1 MIEYVPYFLVGLKII
16 LIITAVIFFISGLD
30 DLFIDIYFNLRNLY
44 RRLFIL
50 PKYQRLTENQLLSPP
65 EQPIAVMIPAW
76 KEADVIRRM
85 LENTLRT
92 FTYAN
97 YHIFVG
103 TYPND
108 PDTQDEVEVVRE
120 KFDNVHRVVC
130 PKNGPTN
137 KADCLNWIFQ
147 GIKNF
152 EIDNNMKFAIFVMED
167 AEDIVHPL
175 ALKLFNYLIPRKD
188 MVQIPVFALECGWC
202 HFTCGHYLDEFSE
215 NHYKN
220 LVVREFFAHNIPSA
234 GVGCAFSQRALESVA
249 IHDNNQLFS
258 INSLT
263 EDYEIG
269 LRLASYNLKT
279 IFVKQAF
286 ERETYRK
293 SFWHR
298 HPRKIK
304 ERDYI
309 GVREYFPKT
318 FRAAV
323 RQKSRWIVGIAL
335 QGWVDLGWHGDLR
348 TKYMLYRDRK
358 TLLTSQANMF
368 GYFVVL
374 GVLIYWFCIWAFP
387 NAYHYPPLV
396 NKGSWLYYLIL
407 ADTFFMFV
415 RLLERFLCVWHFYGW
430 GQAFWSIPRFV
441 WGNIINFAAT
451 TRAEYLFAKYLWTGK
466 FIAWDKTDHVLP
478 TEAEL
483 RQFRRKL
490 GDLLLEKKFLTVPNL
505 NRALQQQKSSGLLLG
520 EVLLQLGLVK
530 EDDLIQV
537 LGMQLQL
544 KTQEINPYAI
554 PLEVI
559 RALPRQLAVRYSLFP
574 LELNGDKLVVA
585 SPYFLNREQLE
596 NIGRQIGKHLELH
609 LTTRSDLA
617 FAIRAGYQRL
627 QSDYSPMPANIFTS
641 ILLKN
646 QLVDDDT
653 LNLALKTQ
661 RRSYRRLGD
670 ILLEQ
675 NVLTPTVL
683 EPAIAE
689 HLNHPELR
697 LGEFLVQDKIISPDQ
712 LQAAMAVQT
721 EKFLKLGD
729 ILFDM
734 GKITALV
741 QKLLNIAEAQIISCD
756 LFNQF
761 LLTANKPQL
770 INNENL
776 NRMLSIFKQ
785 GKMSS
790 DIFEQLVQIIAS
802 DDIADE
808 VLAGILSDL
817 ENDTALT
824 PKSIQ
829 RLARLEADHSHAA
842 K

>member
-130 PKNGPTN
+130 PKDGPTN

-298 HPRKIK
+298 HPRKVK
-304 ERDYI
+304 VKR
-309 GVREYFPKT
+309 
-318 FRAAV
+318 
-323 RQKSRWIVGIAL
+323 
-335 QGWVDLGWHGDLR
+335 
-348 TKYMLYRDRK
+348 LYRSSR
-358 TLLTSQANMF
+358 
-368 GYFVVL
+368 
-374 GVLIYWFCIWAFP
+374 IFP
-387 NAYHYPPLV
+387 
-396 NKGSWLYYLIL
+396 
-407 ADTFFMFV
+407 
-415 RLLERFLCVWHFYGW
+415 
-430 GQAFWSIPRFV
+430 
-441 WGNIINFAAT
+441 
-451 TRAEYLFAKYLWTGK
+451 
-466 FIAWDKTDHVLP
+466 
-478 TEAEL
+478 
-483 RQFRRKL
+483 
-490 GDLLLEKKFLTVPNL
+490 
-505 NRALQQQKSSGLLLG
+505 
-520 EVLLQLGLVK
+520 
-530 EDDLIQV
+530 
-537 LGMQLQL
+537 
-544 KTQEINPYAI
+544 
-554 PLEVI
+554 
-559 RALPRQLAVRYSLFP
+559 
-574 LELNGDKLVVA
+574 
-585 SPYFLNREQLE
+585 
-596 NIGRQIGKHLELH
+596 
-609 LTTRSDLA
+609 
-617 FAIRAGYQRL
+617 
-627 QSDYSPMPANIFTS
+627 
-641 ILLKN
+641 
-646 QLVDDDT
+646 
-653 LNLALKTQ
+653 
-661 RRSYRRLGD
+661 
-670 ILLEQ
+670 
-675 NVLTPTVL
+675 
-683 EPAIAE
+683 
-689 HLNHPELR
+689 
-697 LGEFLVQDKIISPDQ
+697 QD
-712 LQAAMAVQT
+712 V
-721 EKFLKLGD
+721 
-729 ILFDM
+729 
-734 GKITALV
+734 
-741 QKLLNIAEAQIISCD
+741 
-756 LFNQF
+756 
-761 LLTANKPQL
+761 
-770 INNENL
+770 
-776 NRMLSIFKQ
+776 
-785 GKMSS
+785 
-790 DIFEQLVQIIAS
+790 
-802 DDIADE
+802 
-808 VLAGILSDL
+808 
-817 ENDTALT
+817 
-824 PKSIQ
+824 
-829 RLARLEADHSHAA
+829 
-842 K
+842 